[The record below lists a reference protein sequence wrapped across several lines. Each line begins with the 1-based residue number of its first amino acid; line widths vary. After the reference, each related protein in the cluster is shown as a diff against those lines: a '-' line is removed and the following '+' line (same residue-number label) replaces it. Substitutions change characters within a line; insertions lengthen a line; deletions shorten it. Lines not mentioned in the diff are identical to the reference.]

1 MAVAVRGGTSAGG
14 FSSGAS
20 EEAASTAVRIGDAS
34 VKAAVVG
41 AGAAGAEVAGAAG
54 LEAAAAAAE
63 ADEGGAAGAAAPAF
77 PTTGGCALAAVAAGA
92 AGVCGGP
99 PGRMALQ
106 KDDVSVL
113 GRRTGIG
120 GGGCLLG
127 SPGFTKLS
135 IISSWRWNSYK

>member
-1 MAVAVRGGTSAGG
+1 M
-14 FSSGAS
+14 
-20 EEAASTAVRIGDAS
+20 
-34 VKAAVVG
+34 KAAGVG
-41 AGAAGAEVAGAAG
+41 AGAEGVVTAGAG
-54 LEAAAAAAE
+54 
-63 ADEGGAAGAAAPAF
+63 EGGSVVASDPAF
-77 PTTGGCALAAVAAGA
+77 LTTGCALAALEAVEAGFWGGPPGA
-92 AGVCGGP
+92 EEAGVCGGP